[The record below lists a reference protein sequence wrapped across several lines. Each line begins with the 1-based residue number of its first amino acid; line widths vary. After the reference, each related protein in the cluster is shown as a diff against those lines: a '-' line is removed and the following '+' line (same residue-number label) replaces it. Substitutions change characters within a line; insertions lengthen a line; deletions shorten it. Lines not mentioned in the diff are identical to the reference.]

1 MQGMGLLPVD
11 TVYVRE
17 KVRTRVRGTV
27 LPVGGELRELSG
39 VPFVGYEIHMGRTTR
54 REGVAPFAVLQE
66 LGGAEKE
73 DGAVC
78 GNVYGTYAHGFFDAE
93 PASAL
98 ARILLRKKG
107 FDGDAIQSVDAH
119 AFKEQQYNQLA
130 DALRTHLDL
139 KKIYA
144 ILEQGLSEGGEADV

>member
-1 MQGMGLLPVD
+1 MTFETQLAPIV
-11 TVYVRE
+11 
-17 KVRTRVRGTV
+17 
-27 LPVGGELRELSG
+27 
-39 VPFVGYEIHMGRTTR
+39 VP
-54 REGVAPFAVLQE
+54 AVLNAITA
-66 LGGAEKE
+66 G
-73 DGAVC
+73 
-78 GNVYGTYAHGFFDAE
+78 DAE